1 MKENYNSRDRK
12 IYSDYSVYSTEELAE
27 AIKSEKYYTEVLE
40 IIQDILDER
49 MNKIQPHVEED
60 EQIQMDSVQ
69 ESLNYIHL
77 RANKKIVEE
86 NNCKICNGNFSLF
99 DELIKCEKCNNYY
112 HKACWGKNNG
122 CNQPECISDKE
133 TKPCPFCGKE
143 IKQTAI
149 KCKHCVQ
156 YLDKSIEAQIGP
168 QENAGG
174 AITSLVLAIIGL
186 FIFGFVLGWIAIGQA
201 NRALK
206 SIEENPNLKGRGIAN
221 AGKVLGIIDIIGWG
235 IALIIRFSG

>member
-1 MKENYNSRDRK
+1 M
-12 IYSDYSVYSTEELAE
+12 
-27 AIKSEKYYTEVLE
+27 
-40 IIQDILDER
+40 
-49 MNKIQPHVEED
+49 
-60 EQIQMDSVQ
+60 
-69 ESLNYIHL
+69 
-77 RANKKIVEE
+77 
-86 NNCKICNGNFSLF
+86 
-99 DELIKCEKCNNYY
+99 
-112 HKACWGKNNG
+112 
-122 CNQPECISDKE
+122 
-133 TKPCPFCGKE
+133 
-143 IKQTAI
+143 
-149 KCKHCVQ
+149 Q